1 MAARRVRWTQRAIR
15 DAHEIARQIAL
26 DSPDVAD
33 QVLERFFEA
42 SSHLDTMAD
51 RGRKVPELGREDVR
65 ELLVDSWRLVYRRK
79 GSTVWIVGIL
89 HQVRQFRETLGRRFR
104 RG

>member
-26 DSPDVAD
+26 DSAEMAD
-33 QVLERFFEA
+33 EMVDRFFEA
-42 SSHLDTMAD
+42 SASLSNLTD
-51 RGRKVPELGREDVR
+51 RGRKVPELNREDVR
-65 ELLVDSWRLVYRRK
+65 ELLVDSWRLIYRRK

-89 HQVRQFRETLGRRFR
+89 HQKMLFRKNLGRRFR